1 MNITPIHFA
10 RLGFVSVN
18 RTTENRDVNN
28 IGILCWIITFHMME
42 KVFSVTRDGTQII
55 SVMRDRP

>member
-18 RTTENRDVNN
+18 RTTENRDINN
-28 IGILCWIITFHMME
+28 IAMRFPLLDNHVPHDG
-42 KVFSVTRDGTQII
+42 KGVFRD
-55 SVMRDRP
+55 S

>member
-18 RTTENRDVNN
+18 RTTENRDINN
-28 IGILCWIITFHMME
+28 IGMRFPLLDNHVPHDG
-42 KVFSVTRDGTQII
+42 KGVFRD
-55 SVMRDRP
+55 S